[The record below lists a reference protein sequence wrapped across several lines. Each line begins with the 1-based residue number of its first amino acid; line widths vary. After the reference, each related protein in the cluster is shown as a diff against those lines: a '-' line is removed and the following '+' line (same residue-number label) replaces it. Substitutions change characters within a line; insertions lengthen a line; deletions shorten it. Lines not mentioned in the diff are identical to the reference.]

1 MKPQGGKSE
10 AVMRLSDPR
19 ESVENADWLNLTA
32 GEEVLWAG
40 RPSRFT
46 IALRVIGGVVLAILG
61 IGLSVWLL
69 PVAEAAAVPRWTGYL
84 PLSLVVVGLAL
95 AAFAYLNWVRLLYV
109 ITDEEIYVKYGFIS
123 RDVTQIRL
131 ARA

>member
-1 MKPQGGKSE
+1 MGWP
-10 AVMRLSDPR
+10 A
-19 ESVENADWLNLTA
+19 
-32 GEEVLWAG
+32 
-40 RPSRFT
+40 
-46 IALRVIGGVVLAILG
+46 IAIHDCTSSNRWRGTNDLG

-69 PVAEAAAVPRWTGYL
+69 PVTEAAAVPRWTGYL

-109 ITDEEIYVKYGFIS
+109 ITDEEIYVKYGLIS

-131 ARA
+131 DRVQNTAYNQ